1 MTQTGDRTGL
11 AAAKDLFARE
21 RLPFPP
27 VPERFARRLQPF
39 GSSVF
44 TTREL
49 EHGPYAMGVLVA
61 EALERGPVSEYAVIG
76 FDGYGIESWAVHH
89 VLVQRGL
96 ALFVQLP
103 WGGVHLDRDEARQA
117 VTDGLSFADSLQGAF
132 GRALDKG
139 RVPDG
144 DRLVVS
150 ISGFDGSGWGWVRT
164 GARESSWHEGH
175 DAVGGVTKAV
185 GALFAG
191 AG

>member
-1 MTQTGDRTGL
+1 MTQTPDRTGL
-11 AAAKDLFARE
+11 EAAKEQFVRE

-49 EHGPYAMGVLVA
+49 EHGPYAIGVLVA
-61 EALERGPVSEYAVIG
+61 EALDSAPVPEYAVIG

-96 ALFVQLP
+96 ALFLQFA
-103 WGGVHLDRDEARQA
+103 WGGVHLDRDAARRT
-117 VTDGLSFADSLQGAF
+117 VTDGFAFARALQGAF
-132 GRALDKG
+132 GRALDQG
-139 RVPDG
+139 RVPDD

-150 ISGFDGSGWGWVRT
+150 ISSFDGSGWGWVRT
-164 GARESSWHEGH
+164 GERESSWYEGQ
-175 DAVGGVTKAV
+175 DVANGVTRAV

-191 AG
+191 TG